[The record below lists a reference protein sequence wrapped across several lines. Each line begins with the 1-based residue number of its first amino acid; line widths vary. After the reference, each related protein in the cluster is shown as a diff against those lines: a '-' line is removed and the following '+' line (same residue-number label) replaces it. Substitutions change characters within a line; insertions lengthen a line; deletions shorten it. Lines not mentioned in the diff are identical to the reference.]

1 MPGVLIAGG
10 GLAGAAA
17 ACALARGGA
26 EVTLVERE
34 AAPAHKICGEFLS
47 IEAQTY
53 LQKLGFDIAAL
64 GGHAIGRL
72 RLVRGNDCVEAR
84 LPFQGIGVTRKALDE
99 ALLNHAAASG
109 AKVSRG
115 RAVSIDE
122 TVQGLA
128 LALFDGTVMWPDT
141 LFLATGK
148 HDVRGLRRP
157 ASPPE
162 DLVGFKMYF
171 QLSPP
176 ARAALAGHITLLL
189 FRGGYAGL
197 QLVETGEA
205 NLCLL
210 VGRDRLRTSG
220 GKWPSLLDD
229 LCRESRHLAAAL
241 AGASP
246 TLAQPLT
253 IYRVPYGFVHH
264 ATPGDPP
271 GLFRLGD
278 QAAVIPSF
286 TGDGMS
292 IALHSAA
299 LASTMFLRG
308 ETAAAY
314 HRRLAKDVAAQ
325 IGRAGWLYRMAQA
338 PATNRLVFQL
348 ARRLPG
354 TLAYAARLTRIP
366 DRARALAG

>member
-17 ACALARGGA
+17 ACALARSGA
-26 EVTLVERE
+26 DVTLVERE
-34 AAPAHKICGEFLS
+34 AAPVHKICGEFLS
-47 IEAQTY
+47 VEAQAY
-53 LQKLGFDIAAL
+53 LQNLGFDVAAL
-64 GGHAIGRL
+64 GGHAIARL
-72 RLVRGNDCVEAR
+72 RLVQGDDCVETQ

-99 ALLNHAAASG
+99 VLLNHAAASG

-115 RAVSIDE
+115 RAVSLDE
-122 TVQGLA
+122 NTDGLA
-128 LALFDGTVMWPDT
+128 LAFSDGEVMRPAT

-148 HDVRGLRRP
+148 HDVRGLRRLAPP
-157 ASPPE
+157 AKQ
-162 DLVGFKMYF
+162 LVGFKMYF
-171 QLSPP
+171 RLGAA

-210 VGRDRLRTSG
+210 VDRERLRTSG
-220 GKWPSLLDD
+220 GKWPSLLDG
-229 LCRESRHLAAAL
+229 LCSESRHLANAL

-253 IYRVPYGFVHH
+253 IYRVPYGFVHQ
-264 ATPGDPP
+264 AMPGDPP

-299 LASTMFLRG
+299 LASAMFLRG
-308 ETAAAY
+308 ENAAAY
-314 HRRLAKDVAAQ
+314 HRRLANDVAAQ
-325 IGRAGWLYRMAQA
+325 IGLAGWLYRMAHA
-338 PATNRLVFQL
+338 PATNRLFFQL

-354 TLAYAARLTRIP
+354 SLSYAARLTRIP
-366 DRARALAG
+366 DRARAMAM